1 MTNKDI
7 VTNWK
12 TLGILLDGDPE
23 VKPLAKHFMLCLGE
37 CQDELELNDGSKKKV
52 VIFDTG
58 GEMGSPSLWCHSD
71 DQDNCWEVGFDPKTE
86 KSTEIIIGKFVSI

>member
-12 TLGILLDGDPE
+12 TLGIKL
-23 VKPLAKHFMLCLGE
+23 KKHRTIKKLSDVFMLCWGE
-37 CQDELELNDGSKKKV
+37 CQDELELNDGSKRKV
-52 VIFDTG
+52 IIFDTG

-71 DQDNCWEVGFDPKTE
+71 DQDNCWEVGFDPETK
-86 KSTEIIIGKFVSI
+86 KSNERIIGKFVKV